1 MCLSTNSSPDQE
13 RSMFN
18 LSSRAKI
25 ERWRICDEESRNRSL
40 RAAQREGTNRSC
52 TVRRNASRYFASPGV
67 EGGRGGGRWNS
78 SERRP
83 KKKKR
88 RRRKGTKGNEAGSD
102 RVHKLPTR
110 WNRFFSPRF
119 IPSRDGEKNPSPI
132 GSPIFE
138 FESNFLVLAR
148 SNEALKTRGSDGE

>member
-67 EGGRGGGRWNS
+67 EGGRGGEVEFQREKTEEKEEEEEEGNKR
-78 SERRP
+78 ERS
-83 KKKKR
+83 
-88 RRRKGTKGNEAGSD
+88 G
-102 RVHKLPTR
+102 L
-110 WNRFFSPRF
+110 
-119 IPSRDGEKNPSPI
+119 
-132 GSPIFE
+132 
-138 FESNFLVLAR
+138 
-148 SNEALKTRGSDGE
+148 

>member
-67 EGGRGGGRWNS
+67 EWRGEGGGGGIPAREDRRKRRGGGGR
-78 SERRP
+78 EQ
-83 KKKKR
+83 
-88 RRRKGTKGNEAGSD
+88 KGTKRALTGYTNCQRDGIAS
-102 RVHKLPTR
+102 
-110 WNRFFSPRF
+110 SPRVSSPRGTVKKIRPRSARQYSNSNLISWF
-119 IPSRDGEKNPSPI
+119 SR
-132 GSPIFE
+132 
-138 FESNFLVLAR
+138 VQ
-148 SNEALKTRGSDGE
+148 TRH